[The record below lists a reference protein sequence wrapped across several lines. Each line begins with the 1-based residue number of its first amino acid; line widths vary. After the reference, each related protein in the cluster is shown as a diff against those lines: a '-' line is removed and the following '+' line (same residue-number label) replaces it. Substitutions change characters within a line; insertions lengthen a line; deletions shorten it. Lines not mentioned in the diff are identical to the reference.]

1 MFVSLLHSIFAP
13 PNNKKVAH
21 FIKRA
26 FDKMQTKYFTPGSES
41 ELKAQYVVLYKAN
54 FKDVAIMAAINSELK
69 AAIETANKPLQPQT
83 RKAKPLSE
91 ETNQAIAKAA
101 IFAKSLGL
109 KTELVGSW
117 LWCEQTERSKAA
129 KEQLKAFGFHWTQKH
144 NCWRFTTDKYFKIRN
159 HKTKPEIY
167 TKYQATEI

>member
-1 MFVSLLHSIFAP
+1 MFVSFLQVIFALS
-13 PNNKKVAH
+13 NNKKVAH

-41 ELKAQYVVLYKAN
+41 ELKAQYIVLYKAN

-83 RKAKPLSE
+83 RESKPLSE

-129 KEQLKAFGFHWTQKH
+129 KEQLKAFGFHWAQKH

>member
-1 MFVSLLHSIFAP
+1 
-13 PNNKKVAH
+13 
-21 FIKRA
+21 
-26 FDKMQTKYFTPGSES
+26 MQTQYFTPGNES
-41 ELKAQYVVLYKAN
+41 ELKAQYVALYKAN
-54 FKDVAIMAAINSELK
+54 FKNATLMAVINSQLK
-69 AAIETANKPLQPQT
+69 EAIEIANKPTPQPT
-83 RKAKPLSE
+83 PGKAKELSE
-91 ETNQAIAKAA
+91 DTKQAIAKAA

-129 KEQLKAFGFHWTQKH
+129 KDQLKAFGFHWAQKH
-144 NCWRFTTDKYFKIRN
+144 NCWRFTTDKYFKIRT